1 MNTEENQYGSIV
13 ESMAKQLLSFLGISE
28 EQVDKVKTII
38 DNIDIK
44 QENGTT
50 IIEVKTKS
58 VKIIIEK

>member
-1 MNTEENQYGSIV
+1 MNAEENEYGSIV
-13 ESMAKQLLSFLGISE
+13 EGVAKQLLSFFGISE

>member
-1 MNTEENQYGSIV
+1 MNAEENEYGSIV
-13 ESMAKQLLSFLGISE
+13 EGVAKQLLSFLGISE